1 MLKTVFSQ
9 KKQHAPKTKRR
20 VWVPERENNTQPHTA
35 RTNKLTKSL
44 KEEL

>member
-1 MLKTVFSQ
+1 MLKTIFFS
-9 KKQHAPKTKRR
+9 KKQHAPKTKRG

-35 RTNKLTKSL
+35 RTNKLTKPL